1 LSICRYWL
9 CSATGPTSK
18 VWDLESKN
26 LVEKLR
32 PGCTEDSEE
41 IVVTLSSSYQVIAK
55 D

>member
-1 LSICRYWL
+1 MLVHLQVLAVL
-9 CSATGPTSK
+9 CHRAHQQGLGPGE
-18 VWDLESKN
+18 LG
-26 LVEKLR
+26 